1 MVQKLE
7 IPKIIHYCWFGGKPL
22 TPLAKKCIA
31 SWKIF
36 FPDYE
41 IVEWNEQNFDVSQF
55 EYTRDAYAAGKYAFV
70 SDMARL
76 FILSKYGGIY
86 FDTDVEVIKPFGE
99 ILQNG
104 GYLGIESFENGFRIN
119 PGLGFACGPQSQI
132 INGIFDIYT
141 KLKFDCSKMKECN
154 IVSIT
159 TDFLLRKGCLSIN
172 EIQSVNDMYIYPKD
186 FFNPCDMNTGKIQI
200 TENTRSVHR
209 FSGSW
214 VDKKSL
220 IRGKIYRFLNRFF
233 GKRVANFVR
242 KRVGCR

>member
-1 MVQKLE
+1 M
-7 IPKIIHYCWFGGKPL
+7 IPKIIHYCWFGGKNLP
-22 TPLAKKCIA
+22 PLARKCIE
-31 SWKIF
+31 SWKKHL
-36 FPDYE
+36 PDYE
-41 IVEWNEQNFDVSQF
+41 IVEWNEKNFDVNQF

-99 ILQNG
+99 IFQNG

-119 PGLGFACGPQSQI
+119 PGLGFACSPQSQI
-132 INGIFDIYT
+132 ISGIFDIYT
-141 KLKFDCSKMKECN
+141 KLKFDLSKMKECN

-159 TDFLLRKGCLSIN
+159 TDFLLRKGCLQIN
-172 EIQSVNDMYIYPKD
+172 KIQFVNDIYIYPKD
-186 FFNPCDMNTGKIQI
+186 FFNPCDMDSGRIQI
-200 TENTRSVHR
+200 TKNTRSIHH

-220 IRGKIYRFLNRFF
+220 IRGKIYCALNRFF
-233 GKRVANFVR
+233 GKRAADGVR
-242 KRVGCR
+242 KIFGRK